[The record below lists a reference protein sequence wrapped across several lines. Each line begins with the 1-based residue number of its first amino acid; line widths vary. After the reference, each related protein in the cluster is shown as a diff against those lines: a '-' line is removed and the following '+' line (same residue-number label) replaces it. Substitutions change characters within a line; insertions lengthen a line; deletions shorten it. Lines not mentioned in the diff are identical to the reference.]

1 MKVDPLTFSLVSFR
15 DEVEKISRRGKLT
28 LDLMQRE
35 GAPQQRINDEELAL
49 SREILHLRIKY
60 TQLYGERLT
69 KIIQSCG

>member
-1 MKVDPLTFSLVSFR
+1 MKADPLIFSLVSFR

-49 SREILHLRIKY
+49 SREILHLRIKF
-60 TQLYGERLT
+60 TAQFGERLT
-69 KIIQSCG
+69 QIIQECR